1 MNIINFCSFCGA
13 RDLDDTPGR
22 TKCRACGEEFC
33 LLYPEEL
40 EALEADR
47 RELVDAFGRAK
58 ADREKAIDRLTWLDT
73 NREEIIDTLNH
84 CAQIAREMEALP

>member
-1 MNIINFCSFCGA
+1 MNTINFCLFCGA
-13 RDLDDTPGR
+13 RDLDDTPRR
-22 TKCRACGEEFC
+22 TKCRTCGEEFC

-47 RELVDAFGRAK
+47 QEMVDAFGKAK
-58 ADREKAIDRLTWLDT
+58 ADRGKALDRLTWLDT